1 MRPTNSLYI
10 PTTVDYKSGR
20 YDIKRLVRDNPQEN
34 IEYWKQIIDHDIVL
48 RKDGYLWFL
57 VEVIDIEFEEL

>member
-10 PTTVDYKSGR
+10 PITVDYKSSR
-20 YDIKRLVRDNPQEN
+20 YNIKRLVRDNPQEN

>member
-1 MRPTNSLYI
+1 LRPTNSLYI
-10 PTTVDYKSGR
+10 PTTVDYKGGR

>member
-10 PTTVDYKSGR
+10 PTTVNYKNGR
-20 YDIKRLVRDNPQEN
+20 YDIKRLVRDDPQEN